1 MPVRDAVK
9 CCTVVADGADGL
21 RSGDVVGGI
30 HRYEPLNSQSCKV
43 KVGKRLCGVFVN
55 EHLSEAVG
63 LGFAMSDSLC
73 CPHGWFWSWRPACFR
88 KEFA

>member
-1 MPVRDAVK
+1 MSGVRCLIATFFNFPYPSIPAMPVRDAVK

-43 KVGKRLCGVFVN
+43 HVEPHKNHPGTCF
-55 EHLSEAVG
+55 SYFIASY
-63 LGFAMSDSLC
+63 AM
-73 CPHGWFWSWRPACFR
+73 
-88 KEFA
+88 